1 MYHFK
6 WKGINF
12 DINLQAERSR
22 MRLVI
27 ALDIGTG
34 KVQLWSET
42 KG

>member
-1 MYHFK
+1 MYYFN

-12 DINLQAERSR
+12 DINLRAERSR

-34 KVQLWSET
+34 KVQLWSD
-42 KG
+42 KNG